1 MKHPLRVAAAV
12 QPQHATF
19 DQLRDA
25 WLRAEEIGAD
35 VVYMWDHFY
44 PLFGDADGAHFEC
57 WTSLAALAQ
66 STERVK
72 FGALVSCN
80 TYRNPDLLADM
91 ARTVDHISGGRA
103 ILGIGSGW
111 FEKDYREYGY
121 PFGTVQ
127 SRLHDFEEALV
138 RIDARLG
145 KLNPGPVNGSIPIL
159 IGGSGE
165 KVMLRLVAEHA
176 QIWHAF
182 GDAETIAHKGRV
194 LDEWC
199 AKIDRDPDEL
209 IRSTTFRDAVTP
221 ELATAYIEGSGI
233 NELVWSC
240 AGPDYD
246 LAGLRTLVALRDSLN
261 G

>member
-1 MKHPLRVAAAV
+1 MPFRVAAAV

-19 DQLRDA
+19 AQLREA
-25 WLRAEEIGAD
+25 WLRAEDLGAD
-35 VVYMWDHFY
+35 VIYLWDHFF
-44 PLFGDADGAHFEC
+44 PLFGDPDGAHFEC
-57 WTSLAALAQ
+57 WTTLAAVAQ
-66 STERVK
+66 STERVQI
-72 FGALVSCN
+72 GALVSCN

-91 ARTVDHISGGRA
+91 ARTLDHISGGRA

-127 SRLHDFEEALV
+127 SRLHDFEQALV
-138 RIDARLG
+138 RIDARLA
-145 KLNPGPVNGSIPIL
+145 KLNPGPVNGSLPVL

-176 QIWHAF
+176 KIWHAF
-182 GDAETIAHKGRV
+182 GDVETIAQKGKA

-199 AKIDRDPDEL
+199 GKVGRDPAEL
-209 IRSTTFRDAVTP
+209 IRSTTLRDEVR
-221 ELATAYIEGSGI
+221 E
-233 NELVWSC
+233 ELVRGYVEDAGMTELVASS

-246 LAGLRTLVALRDSLN
+246 PEPLRKLVALRDSMN

>member
-1 MKHPLRVAAAV
+1 MALRVAAAV
-12 QPQHATF
+12 QPQHASF

-44 PLFGDADGAHFEC
+44 PLFGDPDGAHFEC

-66 STERVK
+66 STERVQ

-127 SRLHDFEEALV
+127 SRLHDFEEALQ
-138 RIDARLG
+138 RIDARLE

-165 KVMLRLVAEHA
+165 KVMLRLVAQHA
-176 QIWHAF
+176 KIWHAF
-182 GDAETIAHKGRV
+182 GDVETIAHKGRV

-199 AKIDRDPDEL
+199 GTLGRDPSEI
-209 IRSTTFRDAVTP
+209 IRSTTFRDPVSL
-221 ELATAYIEGSGI
+221 ELARRYVEDAGI
-233 NELVWSC
+233 TELVYSC
-240 AGPDYD
+240 SGPLYD
-246 LAGLRTLVALRDSLN
+246 LEPLRELVAIRDTLN
-261 G
+261 V